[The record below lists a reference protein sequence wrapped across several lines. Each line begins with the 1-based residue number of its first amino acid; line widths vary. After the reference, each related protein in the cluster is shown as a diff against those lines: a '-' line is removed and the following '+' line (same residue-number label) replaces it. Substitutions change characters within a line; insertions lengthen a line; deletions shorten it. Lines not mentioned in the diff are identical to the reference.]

1 MISSLDK
8 ERARRA
14 NAGLNFQTF
23 SEVNNSTIPGE
34 IELVRLRYYARRI
47 HALAERALYD
57 LFDGFSADASL
68 ADRVPTY
75 AATDP
80 AILSGL
86 GGIALGRAF
95 E

>member
-8 ERARRA
+8 ERAQRV
-14 NAGLNFQTF
+14 NAGPNFQTF
-23 SEVNNSTIPGE
+23 NEVNDS
-34 IELVRLRYYARRI
+34 
-47 HALAERALYD
+47 

-75 AATDP
+75 AAIDP

-86 GGIALGRAF
+86 GGIALPTVQLIGRARAF
-95 E
+95 G